1 MKKPLA
7 IIIMGAAVDAPHCA
21 AIESALK
28 SFGIETE
35 TRVASAHKTPAAL
48 LDIINYY
55 ESSGR
60 PRVYITVAGLSN
72 ALSGFVDGA
81 VDAPVIACPP
91 PSADFGGADL
101 YSSVRLPGGIAP
113 GLVLNPGNAALLAA
127 KILGLVDPAIA
138 EAASALRRANAD
150 KTMAEDRLMRA
161 DGAIKTAAG
170 AAARSAAA
178 ADQGPTKVLCP
189 EAPGSGN
196 SKRGGRI

>member
-7 IIIMGAAVDAPHCA
+7 VIIMGAAVDAPHCA

-28 SFGIETE
+28 GFGIETE

-48 LDIINYY
+48 LDILNYY

-81 VDAPVIACPP
+81 VDAPVISCPP
-91 PSADFGGADL
+91 TSDAFGGADL
-101 YSSVRLPGGIAP
+101 YSSIRLPGGIAP
-113 GLVLNPGNAALLAA
+113 GLVLNPGSAALLAA

-138 EAASALRRANAD
+138 EAAGALRRANAQ
-150 KTMAEDRLMRA
+150 KTVAEDRIMQEKGAAAVAASLA
-161 DGAIKTAAG
+161 DKSPAQKTGTAAG
-170 AAARSAAA
+170 A
-178 ADQGPTKVLCP
+178 QK
-189 EAPGSGN
+189 
-196 SKRGGRI
+196 KRGGRA